1 MRHRLQLLLIYLQNL
16 MVKSKN
22 IRTPISK
29 KLRFEVFKRDKFAC
43 NYCGKQAPNVV
54 LEIDHIEPVSKGGTN
69 EILNLITSCYDCNR
83 GKSNIKIDDDS
94 AISKQRNRSLI
105 LLAQLDKWAKLFAL
119 VESILK
125 TST

>member
-1 MRHRLQLLLIYLQNL
+1 MRHCLQLLLIYLQNL

-69 EILNLITSCYDCNR
+69 EILALLI
-83 GKSNIKIDDDS
+83 
-94 AISKQRNRSLI
+94 
-105 LLAQLDKWAKLFAL
+105 
-119 VESILK
+119 
-125 TST
+125 